1 MAIPFYKSVRIS
13 IVLPPRVPALGAA
26 EKPHLA
32 LISRPEL
39 AEPPDCK
46 VVFALGALDLD
57 RGHRFDIGIFIVHDG
72 NFVFRALLL
81 ARHMFT
87 CLDLSDIPALPAL
100 ELAARRDQH
109 SLTFRAKHRI
119 TV

>member
-1 MAIPFYKSVRIS
+1 VA
-13 IVLPPRVPALGAA
+13 ALGAA
-26 EKPHLA
+26 EEPHFT

-39 AEPPDCK
+39 AEPPDRK
-46 VVFALGALDLD
+46 VVLALGALDLD
-57 RGHRFDIGIFIVHDG
+57 RGHRFDIGIFIVHNSDLI
-72 NFVFRALLL
+72 FRALLL

-87 CLDLSDIPALPAL
+87 CLDLSDIPALTAL

-119 TV
+119 AV